1 MQPFPILSERKRL
14 PTMLFSHTCPMSRVF
29 FEQTSKSMAHN
40 NCMLSVTPFT
50 LPSPTLVADWV
61 QENQMA
67 GDLQFPTEKCSF
79 KFLNK

>member
-1 MQPFPILSERKRL
+1 
-14 PTMLFSHTCPMSRVF
+14 MLFSHTCPLSGLF
-29 FEQTSKSMAHN
+29 YEQTNKSMPHN

-50 LPSPTLVADWV
+50 LPSPTLVADCI

-67 GDLQFPTEKCSF
+67 GDLQIPTVKCSF